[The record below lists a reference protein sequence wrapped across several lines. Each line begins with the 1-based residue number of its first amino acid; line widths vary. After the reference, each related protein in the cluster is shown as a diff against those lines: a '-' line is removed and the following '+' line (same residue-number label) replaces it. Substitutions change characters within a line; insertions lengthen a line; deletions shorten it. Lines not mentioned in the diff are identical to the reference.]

1 MYIGAWS
8 YTLTLKQNKILG
20 TQQPTGENAGQKVSK
35 SITTLIQQHINAV
48 LKRKKTTSLVLNN
61 GQFQCYSIFVDSLL
75 GNCRIGL

>member
-8 YTLTLKQNKILG
+8 YTLTLKQNKIRAHSNPQG
-20 TQQPTGENAGQKVSK
+20 KTRDKRFPKVSQH
-35 SITTLIQQHINAV
+35 LQQHINAV

>member
-20 TQQPTGENAGQKVSK
+20 TQQPTGENAGQRFPKVSQH
-35 SITTLIQQHINAV
+35 LQQHINAV

>member
-20 TQQPTGENAGQKVSK
+20 TQQPTGETRDKRFPKVSQH
-35 SITTLIQQHINAV
+35 LQQHINAV